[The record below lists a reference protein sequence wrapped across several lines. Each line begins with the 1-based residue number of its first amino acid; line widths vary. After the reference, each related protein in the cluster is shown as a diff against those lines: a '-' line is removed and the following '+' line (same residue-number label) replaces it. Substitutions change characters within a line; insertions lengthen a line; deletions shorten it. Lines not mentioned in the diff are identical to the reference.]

1 MNVYILFW
9 NGGFKAFAFVIS
21 SHKSKVSTAVFQ
33 QSYFLISWG
42 SVTSEIHGF
51 FMVAL
56 SNVWAG
62 NMTEYMRLRINDAHH
77 MFWIFSSWCVKGELG
92 LRDSRLGTSP
102 EGEEAE
108 RQKGIE
114 RLIWYS
120 SYVLCPSLAW
130 TVSGG
135 GWGWEW
141 YTWANTHTDAHRSL
155 TCMNTISGLEVQEIG
170 RCRCLCC
177 DITHL
182 WFPELYGIRWV
193 SLGPKLQ
200 YCDRHLCE

>member
-9 NGGFKAFAFVIS
+9 NGGFKALAFVIS
-21 SHKSKVSTAVFQ
+21 SHKSKVSRVVFQ

-62 NMTEYMRLRINDAHH
+62 NMTEYMQLRINDAHH

-120 SYVLCPSLAW
+120 SYVLCPSLVW
-130 TVSGG
+130 TVSQEEGG
-135 GWGWEW
+135 GGVI
-141 YTWANTHTDAHRSL
+141 HLSKHAHRC
-155 TCMNTISGLEVQEIG
+155 TQKPHMYE
-170 RCRCLCC
+170 
-177 DITHL
+177 HYF
-182 WFPELYGIRWV
+182 WFRSAGDWKVLV
-193 SLGPKLQ
+193 SLLWYYSPVISRTVRNTLSFSGSKASILW
-200 YCDRHLCE
+200 